1 MSETEYNGS
10 DESAIIEAYFPVSDN
25 ILDDFTVQEITLV
38 ESLLTPGIQTA
49 IKCHSYRHVLP
60 NKNLDEFKNLTA
72 NIKIARPILK
82 AYKFNEDTLEVNPR
96 IYRLADRK
104 MINPNNEEFVLYG
117 CDDSLLNNARELV
130 SQNWNSTPPSDVV
143 RQVLSS
149 SARVINMD
157 IESSSP
163 SRDYIAEN
171 IHPFDVVKQQAEV
184 ALANSNDPSFLHYMT
199 YENGGTHHFRS
210 LASLSKGIPVVELTH
225 TDTAGAKS
233 EKNDIYGGYRNPRM
247 IMTYSF
253 PCDFDLLSDLLNGID
268 TDGRDLT
275 SMILS
280 NAFLGQFSLSG
291 VQTIANGL
299 GQGIFKLG
307 QTNFN
312 SADQQDASNSGIE
325 QSLLKRQARMNLLEP
340 DKVALRLTVPWNPV
354 YHAGKVIRVNLYNKN
369 DRNKAP
375 IQLYGAGDYLISSMV
390 HTVKRGGFS
399 TTTMDCV
406 STTVGKGMV

>member
-72 NIKIARPILK
+72 NIKITRPILK

-210 LASLSKGIPVVELTH
+210 LASLSKGTPIVELTH
-225 TDTAGAKS
+225 ADTAGAKS
-233 EKNDIYGGYRNPRM
+233 EKNDIYGGYRNPRL

-325 QSLLKRQARMNLLEP
+325 QYLLKRQARMNLLEP

>member
-1 MSETEYNGS
+1 
-10 DESAIIEAYFPVSDN
+10 
-25 ILDDFTVQEITLV
+25 
-38 ESLLTPGIQTA
+38 
-49 IKCHSYRHVLP
+49 
-60 NKNLDEFKNLTA
+60 
-72 NIKIARPILK
+72 
-82 AYKFNEDTLEVNPR
+82 
-96 IYRLADRK
+96 
-104 MINPNNEEFVLYG
+104 
-117 CDDSLLNNARELV
+117 
-130 SQNWNSTPPSDVV
+130 
-143 RQVLSS
+143 
-149 SARVINMD
+149 MD

-184 ALANSNDPSFLHYMT
+184 ALANGNDPSFLHYMT

-210 LASLSKGIPVVELTH
+210 LASLSKGTPIVELTH
-225 TDTAGAKS
+225 ADTAGAKS
-233 EKNDIYGGYRNPRM
+233 EKNDIYGGYRNPRL

-275 SMILS
+275 SMILT

-312 SADQQDASNSGIE
+312 SADQQDASNSAIE
-325 QSLLKRQARMNLLEP
+325 QYLLKRQARMNLLEP
-340 DKVALRLTVPWNPV
+340 DKVALRLTVPWNPI
-354 YHAGKVIRVNLYNKN
+354 YHAGKVIRINLYNKN
-369 DRNKAP
+369 DKNRAP
-375 IQLYGAGDYLISSMV
+375 VQLYGAGDYLISSMV